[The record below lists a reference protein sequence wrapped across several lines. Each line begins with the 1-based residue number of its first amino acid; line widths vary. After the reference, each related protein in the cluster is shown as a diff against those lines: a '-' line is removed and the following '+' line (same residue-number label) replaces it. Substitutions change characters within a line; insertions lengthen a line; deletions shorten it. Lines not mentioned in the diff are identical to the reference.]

1 MTNRRLRGRFLGQI
15 VVALLIGIT
24 PLIARAQPVSPCW
37 DTTSVKAQRY
47 KQGYAVKVSNTDSAS
62 VRERTN
68 LMLPF
73 LSAAQVKLVG
83 DTVVCRAASVAY
95 DAAVNIDPV
104 DKPVIVLD
112 LGPTRRIVVKDIG
125 FVHYWSNVLF
135 DRDFTIAVGKIGY

>member
-1 MTNRRLRGRFLGQI
+1 MTNRRFRGRYLGQI
-15 VVALLIGIT
+15 VALLMVIT
-24 PLIARAQPVSPCW
+24 PLVSQTQAVSPCW

-47 KQGYAVKVSNTDSAS
+47 KQGYAVKVSHTDSAS

-83 DTVVCRAASVAY
+83 DTAVCRAASIAY

-125 FVHYWSNVLF
+125 FVHYWLNVLF
-135 DRDFTIAVGKIGY
+135 DRDFTVAIGKIGY